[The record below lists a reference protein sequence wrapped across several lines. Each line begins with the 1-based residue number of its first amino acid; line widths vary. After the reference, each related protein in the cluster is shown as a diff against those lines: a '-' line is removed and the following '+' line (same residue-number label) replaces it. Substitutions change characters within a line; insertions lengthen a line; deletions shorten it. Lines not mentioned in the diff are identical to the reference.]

1 MTRTGTRRLLLRRY
15 WRHALRKRGLDF
27 LALAAGDLS
36 ADPKLIEP
44 PARAL
49 PEPCSRVVLGEIV
62 FLE

>member
-1 MTRTGTRRLLLRRY
+1 LLRCY

-36 ADPKLIEP
+36 ADPELIEP
-44 PARAL
+44 PAHAL
-49 PEPCSRVVLGEIV
+49 PEPGACAVLSEVV